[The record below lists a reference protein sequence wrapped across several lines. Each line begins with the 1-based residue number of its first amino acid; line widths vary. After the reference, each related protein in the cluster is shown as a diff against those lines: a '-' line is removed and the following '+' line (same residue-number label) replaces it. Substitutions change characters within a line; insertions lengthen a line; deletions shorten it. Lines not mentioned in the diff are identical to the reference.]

1 MALED
6 GRYGHPSKLR
16 GKAHTFL
23 EEQCRQ
29 ASSTPSSLIQAL
41 LHERFDLRSVSARS
55 TAFGLHLES
64 AITDF
69 FGSAYERAA
78 DSYTPA
84 RYYNQQSKNPQI
96 VNPQKTDEEKECGDA
111 LSF

>member
-6 GRYGHPSKLR
+6 GRYGHPSKLL

-41 LHERFDLRSVSARS
+41 LHERFDLRVSISQINRV
-55 TAFGLHLES
+55 
-64 AITDF
+64 
-69 FGSAYERAA
+69 RAA
-78 DSYTPA
+78 LGISNHRFFWKRLRTSS
-84 RYYNQQSKNPQI
+84 R
-96 VNPQKTDEEKECGDA
+96 
-111 LSF
+111 